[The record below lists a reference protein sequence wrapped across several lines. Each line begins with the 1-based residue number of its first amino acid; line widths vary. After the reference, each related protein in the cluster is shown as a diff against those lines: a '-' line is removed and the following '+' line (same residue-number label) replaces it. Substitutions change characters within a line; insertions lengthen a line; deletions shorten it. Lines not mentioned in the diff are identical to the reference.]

1 MSRLNGC
8 ACLEVFVVLTFCFT
22 LSAPAMSQTSL
33 ETVCGI
39 YQQHTP
45 ENFDD
50 GGEISHYVWKNFV
63 SFFPQVT
70 ITRIRPERSLPGSP
84 DSALTSAMVE
94 TESGLSHFGS
104 YVEGNP
110 FIDGVIVLAE
120 GRIIF
125 ESYPNMKA
133 YDRHLGWSITKVVV
147 STALAALESQVGS
160 MWIGHCQTIY
170 LSLSALTGRKSACE
184 ISSIW
189 PLVWIAWTA
198 TDTRIPKPVS
208 IGTRNLWD

>member
-1 MSRLNGC
+1 MGWLNGW
-8 ACLEVFVVLTFCFT
+8 ACLEVFVVLAFCFT

-39 YQQHTP
+39 YQQHTL

-94 TESGLSHFGS
+94 TESGLSRFGA
-104 YVEGNP
+104 YVEDNP
-110 FIDGVIVLAE
+110 FIDGVIVLAA
-120 GRIIF
+120 GQIIF
-125 ESYPNMKA
+125 
-133 YDRHLGWSITKVVV
+133 
-147 STALAALESQVGS
+147 
-160 MWIGHCQTIY
+160 
-170 LSLSALTGRKSACE
+170 
-184 ISSIW
+184 
-189 PLVWIAWTA
+189 
-198 TDTRIPKPVS
+198 
-208 IGTRNLWD
+208 